1 MCGTAYR
8 RQSNL
13 VLSNL
18 FLLYALRSLLPAGCG
33 SMLNLRYSV
42 NGRCLGI
49 LDGKTSGYFLTSVA
63 IAVTSGLSAVMY

>member
-33 SMLNLRYSV
+33 SMLNLRYSA
-42 NGRCLGI
+42 GRCLGI